1 MRQIVCSGF
10 DGSNIATCQAASR
23 TLDAICTDLARVQI
37 VDRVS
42 GLSALAAQKDGQ
54 RGCCWSLGRQFVDD
68 GPQPLV
74 LRLEFLYVREQDE
87 VTFVILY

>member
-10 DGSNIATCQAASR
+10 DGSNIAAIQAASR

-42 GLSALAAQKDGQ
+42 GLSALAHKSKA
-54 RGCCWSLGRQFVDD
+54 
-68 GPQPLV
+68 
-74 LRLEFLYVREQDE
+74 
-87 VTFVILY
+87 